1 MQISENNPYDNIYPN
16 FTYVA
21 NRKCSINWALKG
33 PAIYDKHNL
42 FLVYQGEAQ
51 LTCNDKTFHVKPG
64 DLVYYKPG
72 DYRKGYTFPDNL
84 MECYTVDFL
93 YTFPVFSQNQ
103 WKLNDLD
110 LPFQT
115 VEHIDDAYLYS
126 RLLELFSKFTR
137 TFITQSNSKT
147 IRGRA
152 IFMEILSLL
161 TQWKSGDFVYDNV
174 RKVEQVINY
183 MTKNFTELLTLEELS
198 NYAKIS
204 PSYLGS
210 LFKSVTGK
218 SPISYLIDIR
228 LHKAKELLLDGHI
241 VSDVAD
247 AVGFNDLYYFSKCF
261 KKNEGISPSQYK
273 RIANNDNDT
282 FGEID
287 I

>member
-1 MQISENNPYDNIYPN
+1 MQNYKNNPYENIYAN

-21 NRKCSINWALKG
+21 NRKCSINWMLKG
-33 PAIYDKHNL
+33 PEIYDKHNL
-42 FLVYQGEAQ
+42 ILVYRGEAE
-51 LTCNDKTFHVKPG
+51 LTCNNETFLVKPG

-72 DYRKGYTFPDNL
+72 DYRKGHTFPDNL

-93 YTFPVFSQNQ
+93 YTLPVFTQNQ
-103 WKLNDLD
+103 WKLNSLD

-115 VEHIDDAYLYS
+115 IERINDAYLYS

-161 TQWKSGDFVYDNV
+161 TQWKSGDFIYDNV

-183 MTKNFTELLTLEELS
+183 MSENFSQSITLEELS
-198 NYAKIS
+198 EHIKIS
-204 PSYLGS
+204 PSYLGT

-218 SPISYLIDIR
+218 SPINYLIDIR

-241 VSDVAD
+241 VSHVAEE
-247 AVGFNDLYYFSKCF
+247 VGFNDLFYFSKCF

-273 RIANNDNDT
+273 QIANNDNDT
-282 FGEID
+282 FSQND
-287 I
+287 